1 MRKSEEALS
10 DIGKTVGNMRDRH
23 LERSKKQLVSDE
35 NQSLTNDITRTL
47 IEILGENIKL
57 RSKLNAYTEAI
68 LLPTLEKQAEF
79 QQDYAERTMGLEAIE

>member
-1 MRKSEEALS
+1 MQKSEEALS
-10 DIGKTVGNMRDRH
+10 DIEKSVGYMRNRH
-23 LERSKKQLVSDE
+23 LEQSKIVSDE
-35 NQSLTNDITRTL
+35 NRILTNDITRTL

>member
-1 MRKSEEALS
+1 MFKNLDKENMFNAIWEFPDNLSEA
-10 DIGKTVGNMRDRH
+10 NR
-23 LERSKKQLVSDE
+23 
-35 NQSLTNDITRTL
+35 
-47 IEILGENIKL
+47 LGENIKL

>member
-1 MRKSEEALS
+1 MR
-10 DIGKTVGNMRDRH
+10 NRH

-68 LLPTLEKQAEF
+68 LLPTLSEKQAEF
-79 QQDYAERTMGLEAIE
+79 QQDYAEWTMEI